1 MNMVPVVMR
10 FVGVEF
16 AGCYFVD
23 EPLAEKTFEVLEG
36 EGWRLGYETAPDS
49 EESFC
54 AIVRATTVTLLA

>member
-1 MNMVPVVMR
+1 MELSSWEVQV
-10 FVGVEF
+10 
-16 AGCYFVD
+16 VD

-54 AIVRATTVTLLA
+54 ATVRAASIGLLS